1 MPRHKFK
8 VGQAVDFRPGRLGLR
23 APTGDSRIIK
33 LLPSDGIDLLYRIK
47 CVGETFERVAKEREL
62 APRSLAY

>member
-1 MPRHKFK
+1 
-8 VGQAVDFRPGRLGLR
+8 LGLR
-23 APTGDSRIIK
+23 AATGESKIIK